1 MTAHAGPGP
10 TDSVPEWWVF
20 HGTGQP
26 RAHLDLA
33 TRLPP
38 PPQWRTYGGALNS
51 GSTSP
56 FYEPSAPPGEPGEP
70 AEPGEDPAAA
80 AESARHLGP
89 QHPRPG
95 TVPLGPH
102 RKHLLD
108 KVNAAI
114 HLRRPLLVTGPP
126 GVGKSSLAHQIAREL
141 NLGRTLRWAVTSR
154 STVGDGLYSYDP
166 LTQIHDL
173 NLENAHR
180 RATGQAPDRRYA
192 GDGDAHLRSS
202 AESISRYL
210 ALGPLGTAFLPTRA
224 PRVLLIDDFDLGD
237 FDLPGDLL
245 DLFENG
251 GYRIPELARLAGVA
265 PTIEVATD
273 DPGRTV
279 PVSHGEVLCSAFPIT
294 VLTCNSGR
302 DLSPAF
308 MRRCIPVRMGLP
320 DEQELLAAVAGHFGG
335 DLPSGARRLVTEFL
349 ERSGS
354 GHELAI
360 DQLLNAV
367 HLVGALGPDQA
378 GPGGEQVR
386 ELSELL
392 WHRLT
397 ESPG

>member
-1 MTAHAGPGP
+1 MTTPADPGP
-10 TDSVPEWWVF
+10 TDAVPEWWVF

-26 RAHLDLA
+26 RTHLDLA

-38 PPQWRTYGGALNS
+38 PPQWRTYGGTLNS
-51 GSTSP
+51 GSASP
-56 FYEPSAPPGEPGEP
+56 FYEPTGPPGTPEEDDEAP
-70 AEPGEDPAAA
+70 AED
-80 AESARHLGP
+80 ARHLGP
-89 QHPRPG
+89 QFRRVFPI
-95 TVPLGPH
+95 PLGPH
-102 RKHLLD
+102 RRHLLD

-141 NLGRTLRWAVTSR
+141 NLGRTLRWAVTSK
-154 STVGDGLYSYDP
+154 STVKDGLYSYDP

-180 RATGQAPDRRYA
+180 RATGQAADRRYA
-192 GDGDAHLRSS
+192 GDSDAHLRSS

-210 ALGPLGTAFLPTRA
+210 SLGALGTAFLPTRN
-224 PRVLLIDDFDLGD
+224 PRVLLIDDFDLAD

-251 GYRIPELARLAGVA
+251 GYRVPELARLTRVA

-279 PVSHGEVLCSAFPIT
+279 PLSRGEVLCSAFPIT

-308 MRRCIPVRMGLP
+308 MRRCIPVQMGLP
-320 DEQELLAAVAGHFGG
+320 DEEELLAAVAGHFGG
-335 DLPSGARRLVTEFL
+335 DLPSGARALVTEFL

-354 GHELAI
+354 GHDLAI

-367 HLVGALGPDQA
+367 HLVGALGPEQV
-378 GPGGEQVR
+378 GPDGGQVR
-386 ELSELL
+386 ELSEML